1 MTQSKI
7 TTETLLNNQLIWC
20 RSWILTVA
28 RTVVAL
34 RDVQF
39 ALDSHPAPAETSI
52 VESAEGWTLTVA
64 RTIVALRDVQF
75 ALDSHPAPPK

>member
-1 MTQSKI
+1 MIQSKI
-7 TTETLLNNQLIWC
+7 KTETLLNNQLFWC
-20 RSWILTVA
+20 RSRTLTVA
-28 RTVVAL
+28 QTVVAL

-39 ALDSHPAPAETSI
+39 ALGSHPAPAETSI
-52 VESAEGWTLTVA
+52 VGSAEGRTLTVA